1 MQCSATD
8 LWVLIDQIIINILNW
23 KGRKNSREHED
34 ILLRRQ
40 VIHIVL
46 QELIKLY
53 SLLLNQYVIIAM

>member
-1 MQCSATD
+1 MFCNGFMGSYTPNYYQHSQ
-8 LWVLIDQIIINILNW
+8 LERE
-23 KGRKNSREHED
+23 KKNYREHED